1 MRRLIFLLLSTTSIL
16 TAETI
21 EFKYFGSIDK
31 PLTILI
37 LNQNDVEFDVQYSTR
52 ANNMYS
58 SVGIKIVVDLTIPEK
73 IYNLIL
79 KNIIIS
85 SERPLLHRNMS
96 FFCTVSSGY
105 TKKVYHINVE
115 DLIFILE
122 DAVKAIIDEDVNRE
136 INNYLDNVRYL
147 LERFG
152 SE

>member
-1 MRRLIFLLLSTTSIL
+1 LLLSTTSIL